1 MARQYGL
8 GGGGLA
14 GMGMDQQKQAV
25 GLLGAAAEQEQA
37 RNLNNMQMEQQRK
50 AGNTSLGAAGGA
62 IAGFVAGGQI
72 GAVGGPVG
80 AMIGGTIGA
89 IAGGLFACVMVVG
102 LIADSGIF

>member
-1 MARQYGL
+1 MARTYGL

-62 IAGFVAGGQI
+62 MAGFV
-72 GAVGGPVG
+72 VGGPMG

-89 IAGGLFACVMVVG
+89 ISGGLF
-102 LIADSGIF
+102 